1 MRITSLLLLC
11 FVLASCGTTRA
22 IYGVP
27 ADKWSQMS
35 EPERQAAIVRYE
47 QQQAINEQTRQ
58 QAEKAQQEAD
68 AFAKKCHETNEAGD
82 TTGECEVITRRRFG
96 L

>member
-1 MRITSLLLLC
+1 MRIISLLLLG

-22 IYGVP
+22 IYGVSEETW
-27 ADKWSQMS
+27 AQMS
-35 EPERQAAIVRYE
+35 ESERQATIARYE

-58 QAEKAQQEAD
+58 QAEKARQEAD
-68 AFAKKCHETNEAGD
+68 EFAKKCHETDDAGN
-82 TTGECEVITRRRFG
+82 TSGECEVITRRRFG